1 MKSDQVIVSFR
12 GVRKTYDG
20 ETLVVKSLDL
30 DIYQGE
36 FLTLLGPSGSG
47 KTTCLMML
55 AGFEFPT
62 GGEIWL
68 DGKLLN
74 KVPPHK
80 RDIGMVFQNYA
91 LFPHL
96 SVQQNVEYP
105 LTVRKMSAEERA
117 HRVNNA
123 LKMVRMESFAK
134 RYPAQLSGGQQQ
146 RIALARAL
154 VFEPKLVLMDEPL
167 GALDK
172 QLREHMQIEL
182 KALHEKLGV
191 TFVYVTHDQGE
202 ALTMSDRVAVFD
214 KGIVQQLDTVD
225 HLYEAPC
232 NEFVANFIG
241 DSNRLRGTIEQTQGD
256 YCEIRLA
263 DGTRLSGLNVAN
275 AKPGA
280 SAIACIRPERMKL
293 TQSNGHANGHGGNG
307 GNGRSG
313 INALSG
319 EAKSLIYFGDHVRMR
334 CGVREQDECFVKV
347 PLGTAALDG
356 FAPGLPV
363 ALEFAPEHL
372 RVFA

>member
-1 MKSDQVIVSFR
+1 MKTDDVIVSFR

-20 ETLVVKSLDL
+20 ETLVVKQLDL

-68 DGKLLN
+68 DGTLLN
-74 KVPPHK
+74 TVPPHK
-80 RDIGMVFQNYA
+80 RNIGMVFQNYA

-96 SVQQNVEYP
+96 TVEQNVAYP
-105 LTVRKMSAEERA
+105 LTVRKLSAEERA
-117 HRVNNA
+117 HRTNNA

-172 QLREHMQIEL
+172 QLREHMQYEL
-182 KALHEKLGV
+182 KSLHEKLGV

-225 HLYEAPC
+225 RLYESPC

-241 DSNRLRGTIEQTQGD
+241 DSNKLRGTIANVDGE
-256 YCEIRLA
+256 YCEFHLI
-263 DGTRLSGLNVAN
+263 DGTRLTGRNIG
-275 AKPGA
+275 GA
-280 SAIACIRPERMKL
+280 RAGTPAVACIRPERMKL
-293 TQSNGHANGHGGNG
+293 ANLANGASRPGA
-307 GNGRSG
+307 
-313 INALSG
+313 NALSG
-319 EAKSLIYFGDHVRMR
+319 EARGLIYFGDHVRMR
-334 CGVREQDECFVKV
+334 CGLPEQDECFVKV
-347 PLGTAALDG
+347 PLGTDALES

-372 RVFA
+372 RVFAGA

>member
-1 MKSDQVIVSFR
+1 
-12 GVRKTYDG
+12 
-20 ETLVVKSLDL
+20 
-30 DIYQGE
+30 
-36 FLTLLGPSGSG
+36 
-47 KTTCLMML
+47 
-55 AGFEFPT
+55 
-62 GGEIWL
+62 
-68 DGKLLN
+68 
-74 KVPPHK
+74 
-80 RDIGMVFQNYA
+80 
-91 LFPHL
+91 
-96 SVQQNVEYP
+96 
-105 LTVRKMSAEERA
+105 
-117 HRVNNA
+117 
-123 LKMVRMESFAK
+123 VRMESFAK

-241 DSNRLRGTIEQTQGD
+241 DSNRLRGTIEQIQGD
-256 YCEIRLA
+256 FCDIRLA
-263 DGTRLSGLNVAN
+263 DGTRVSGLNVAN

-280 SAIACIRPERMKL
+280 PAIACIRPERMKL
-293 TQSNGHANGHGGNG
+293 TQGNGHANGN
-307 GNGRSG
+307 
-313 INALSG
+313 INALAG

-356 FAPGLPV
+356 FTPGAPV

>member
-1 MKSDQVIVSFR
+1 MKTDEVIVSFR

-20 ETLVVKSLDL
+20 ETLVVKQLDL
-30 DIYQGE
+30 DVYQGE

-68 DGKLLN
+68 DGTLLN
-74 KVPPHK
+74 TVPPHK
-80 RDIGMVFQNYA
+80 RNIGMVFQNYA

-96 SVQQNVEYP
+96 TVEQNVAYP
-105 LTVRKMSAEERA
+105 LTVRKVSAEERA
-117 HRVNNA
+117 HRTNNA

-172 QLREHMQIEL
+172 QLREHMQYEL
-182 KALHEKLGV
+182 KSLHEKLGV

-225 HLYEAPC
+225 RLYESPC

-241 DSNRLRGTIEQTQGD
+241 DSNKLRGTIANVNGE
-256 YCEIRLA
+256 YCELHLA
-263 DGTRLSGLNVAN
+263 DGTRVTGRNIG
-275 AKPGA
+275 GA
-280 SAIACIRPERMKL
+280 RAGTPAIACIRPERMKL
-293 TQSNGHANGHGGNG
+293 SAGGNGHANGAARPGA
-307 GNGRSG
+307 
-313 INALSG
+313 NALAG
-319 EAKSLIYFGDHVRMR
+319 EARGLIYFGDHVRMR
-334 CGVREQDECFVKV
+334 CGLPQQDECFVKV
-347 PLGTAALDG
+347 PLGTDALNA
-356 FAPGLPV
+356 FAPGAPV

-372 RVFA
+372 RVFAGA